1 MEGVIVIATAAKEDN
16 CIQAYEQQRGV
27 ASKVV
32 ATLVLAGE
40 HGYLRW
46 TFEPGVHRKGLDSIH
61 PATHSQTVLEV
72 FIVFPRTCTA
82 GILWTLR

>member
-40 HGYLRW
+40 HGYLR
-46 TFEPGVHRKGLDSIH
+46 
-61 PATHSQTVLEV
+61 
-72 FIVFPRTCTA
+72 
-82 GILWTLR
+82 